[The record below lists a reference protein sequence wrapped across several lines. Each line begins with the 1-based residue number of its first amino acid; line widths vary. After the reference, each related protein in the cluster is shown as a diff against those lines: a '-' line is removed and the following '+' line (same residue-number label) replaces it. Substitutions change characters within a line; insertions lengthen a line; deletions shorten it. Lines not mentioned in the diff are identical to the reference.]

1 MQAMQSSIAEGREP
15 AAARIDLG
23 LPADSF
29 HPYNEGVDFHR
40 AYLAGLRGA
49 FEDFTD
55 VTLTEHIGSFL
66 RSLRHLLG
74 LIQRPFNRTP
84 RYFVMG

>member
-1 MQAMQSSIAEGREP
+1 MEGAIADGKEP

-40 AYLAGLRGA
+40 AFLAGLRGP
-49 FEDFTD
+49 FEDFTH
-55 VTLTEHIGSFL
+55 VTLTERIGSWL

-74 LIQRPFNRTP
+74 LIRRPFKRRP
-84 RYFVMG
+84 WYFVMG